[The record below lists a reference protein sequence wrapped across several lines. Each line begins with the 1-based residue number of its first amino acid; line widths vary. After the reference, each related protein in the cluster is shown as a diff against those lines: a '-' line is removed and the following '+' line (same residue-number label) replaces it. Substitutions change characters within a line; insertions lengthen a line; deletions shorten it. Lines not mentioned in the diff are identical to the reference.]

1 MVRVRMRA
9 RVMGVMGVLGV
20 GGLGGLGGFAVLGLS
35 GPRAAWADGRGGG
48 GVAEEEQLFQAAEAA
63 FNTDQ
68 FDEAARLYEKVL
80 ALNPSHRDAY
90 LKRAVIY
97 YQRKQYSAA
106 VKLLREAQR
115 TLPSDLGIKAQIGLT
130 YYKLGQY
137 EWAVQFMEEATAKAP
152 QQFPS
157 VWLQLGQHYLGASDA
172 KDGAKDGSQRD
183 GKKAVAA
190 FQAYFRARPEKLA
203 ADDVKYRPLL
213 GNAYL
218 LDGQYAEAQREFEQA
233 LRQSPGDL
241 TTRLGLA
248 TAYTASGD
256 YPKAIA
262 LYEKLL
268 GEAKNEPSIYYNL
281 GTSYLRTSRPRDA
294 ERQADAYTKAREQD
308 AKGWLLLGDARLAN
322 RDDAGALAAYE
333 QAHKHDP
340 SNPTVPLRLG
350 MVHLGAK
357 RYREA
362 EAVLETARKLRPDDL
377 EVLAGLVDV
386 YKVTRPQDTKQL
398 TELGERLGRA
408 TNAEAL
414 TAAGVA
420 YYVADND
427 ALAEAAFARAQAADP
442 RAARPRL
449 GLEMT
454 LNRAAAKA
462 LAKGALAEAEGLLGR
477 AQKLAPDSVQ
487 TSRNLALVLLL
498 EKKYAEAEKALS
510 PARQKL
516 GRDWVVNRLLGRI
529 YQGLGR
535 KEEAIKAYQAAAEVA
550 QQSRGPALAQVD
562 TDLGQLYIES
572 GRLDQAVDVLET
584 AVREAGAGPANA
596 ALLAAAQHNLAVAYY
611 RRGQGRLRD
620 GKQGDQAY
628 DDLSRAAA
636 LPMPALSS
644 RESTSIQCV
653 AAVAAFQAG
662 KFSQIQ
668 EALARA
674 SKDGKDLGCQ
684 FAPPYDKLGS
694 EFLMAYAQYRSAQD
708 AGRREAALKIF
719 NKLLP
724 RATGN
729 TADTLRDLIRS
740 SYEIEGYESYQHND
754 VRRAQAALQVAQR
767 VVGKGEHRSLDHN
780 LAVLELSDG
789 RLGTAERAFE
799 QLGSRPPEA
808 LLNLGILRD
817 RQGDARKAL
826 ELYRKASERGVRN
839 PKLKEWIDIKE
850 RLLASP
856 GAARNQEPGRTSDE
870 PVAAAAPS
878 SEETAASAPAAR
890 PRVAARRPQSGLG
903 TASRH
908 RGGDHARGGDGGA
921 P

>member
-1 MVRVRMRA
+1 
-9 RVMGVMGVLGV
+9 MGVVGVL
-20 GGLGGLGGFAVLGLS
+20 GLGGLGGFGGPGLW
-35 GPRAAWADGRGGG
+35 GPRVAWADGRGGG
-48 GVAEEEQLFQAAEAA
+48 GAAEEEQLFQAAEAA
-63 FNTDQ
+63 FNADR

-97 YQRKQYSAA
+97 YQRKEYSAA

-115 TLPSDLGIKAQIGLT
+115 TLPSDLGIKAQLGLT
-130 YYKLGQY
+130 YYKLGVY
-137 EWAVQFMEEATAKAP
+137 DWAVQFMEEATSKAP

-157 VWLQLGQHYLGASDA
+157 VWLQLGQHYLGGLDS
-172 KDGAKDGSQRD
+172 KDGGKGKQDGQ
-183 GKKAVAA
+183 KAVAA

-248 TAYTASGD
+248 TAYTAAGEYS
-256 YPKAIA
+256 KAIA

-268 GEAKNEPSIYYNL
+268 GEAKNEPSIHYNL
-281 GTSYLRTSRPRDA
+281 GASYLRTNRPRDA
-294 ERQADAYTKAREQD
+294 ERQADAYTRAREQD

-322 RDDAGALAAYE
+322 HDDAGALAAYE
-333 QAHKHDP
+333 QAHKRDP
-340 SNPTVPLRLG
+340 GNSMVPLRLG
-350 MVHLGAK
+350 MVHLGVK

-362 EAVLETARKLRPDDL
+362 ESVLETARKLRPDDL

-398 TELGERLGRA
+398 TELGERLGRS

-427 ALAEAAFARAQAADP
+427 ALAEAAFTRAQAADP
-442 RAARPRL
+442 RAPRPRL

-454 LNRAAAKA
+454 LNRAADKA
-462 LAKGALAEAEGLLGR
+462 LAKGALAEAEGLLLR

-498 EKKYAEAEKALS
+498 EKKYTEAEKALG

-516 GRDWVVNRLLGRI
+516 GRDAVVNRLLGRI
-529 YQGLGR
+529 YQALGR
-535 KEEAIKAYQAAAEVA
+535 KDEAIKAYQAAADVA
-550 QQSRGPALAQVD
+550 QQSRGLALAQVD
-562 TDLGQLYIES
+562 TDLGQLYIET

-596 ALLAAAQHNLAVAYY
+596 SLVAAAQHNLAVAYY
-611 RRGQGRLRD
+611 RRGLGRLRD
-620 GKQGDQAY
+620 GKQSDQAY

-636 LPMPALSS
+636 LPMPALAG
-644 RESTSIQCV
+644 RELANIQCV

-662 KFSQIQ
+662 RFPQMQ
-668 EALARA
+668 EALARV
-674 SKDGKDLGCQ
+674 SKDGKDSGCQ
-684 FAPPYDKLGS
+684 FMPPYDKLGA
-694 EFLMAYAQYRSAQD
+694 ELLMAYAQYRTPQD
-708 AGRREAALKIF
+708 AARREAALKTF

-729 TADTLRDLIRS
+729 TADILRDLIRS
-740 SYEIEGYESYQHND
+740 SYEIEGYESYQRND

-767 VVGKGEHRSLDHN
+767 VVSKSEHRSLDHN
-780 LAVLELSDG
+780 LAVLELTDG
-789 RLGTAERAFE
+789 RLSTAERAFE

-826 ELYRKASERGVRN
+826 ELYRKALERGVRN
-839 PKLKEWIDIKE
+839 TKLKEWIDIKE

-856 GAARNQEPGRTSDE
+856 GAARDDE
-870 PVAAAAPS
+870 TNRPSEDPVAAAPEDAPGG
-878 SEETAASAPAAR
+878 AQAVR
-890 PRVAARRPQSGLG
+890 GHVAARRAQGG

-908 RGGDHARGGDGGA
+908 RHNDHAPGGHGGT